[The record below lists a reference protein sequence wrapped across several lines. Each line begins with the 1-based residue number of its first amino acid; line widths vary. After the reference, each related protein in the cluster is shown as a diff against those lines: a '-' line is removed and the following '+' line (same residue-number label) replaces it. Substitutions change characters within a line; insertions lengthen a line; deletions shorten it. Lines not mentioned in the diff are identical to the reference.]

1 MRKLLVFLILLV
13 IVLAIVDRV
22 AVAGVQREV
31 ARQVEAR
38 YDLDATPTV
47 EVKGIPFLT
56 QAISGRY
63 QEVTISMGSL
73 DRDGVRLASIEAR
86 LLGVNAQLNDLL
98 ASQAKIVVDEVIGTV
113 VISKET
119 VDARAPRGIKVEGGG
134 DDSLRVSG
142 TINVRNVQVPVT
154 ATMRL
159 EVVRGGIRLRPSDVK
174 VAGGIPVPEAT
185 RLVSWTVPVKDLPL
199 NLKITKVRSTAEGLA
214 VEATA
219 KDVPLKG

>member
-1 MRKLLVFLILLV
+1 MRKLLVFLILLA

-22 AVAGVQREV
+22 AVTGAQREI
-31 ARQVEAR
+31 ARQIEAR
-38 YDLDATPTV
+38 YDLDETPNV

-63 QEVTISMGSL
+63 QEIVISMGSL
-73 DRDGVRLASIEAR
+73 DRDGVRVSGIEAR

-98 ASQAKIVVDEVIGTV
+98 ASQAKIVVDEVVGTV

-119 VDARAPRGIKVEGGG
+119 VDARAPKGVKVEGGG

-142 TINVRNVQVPVT
+142 TVNVRNVRVPVT
-154 ATMRL
+154 ATMRV
-159 EVVRGGIRLRPSDVK
+159 EVVRGGIRLRPTDVK
-174 VAGGIPVPEAT
+174 VAGGIPVPDAA
-185 RLVSWTVPVKDLPL
+185 RLVTWTVPVKDLPL

-219 KDVPLKG
+219 KDVPIKG